1 MVIEARKLS
10 RDLLADQYSASA
22 FVGGSDGGCISTVDA
37 LDSFGYEEAAKEVY
51 GCTYPEWKERHQ
63 KKATEEQV

>member
-22 FVGGSDGGCISTVDA
+22 FVGGSDGGWISTVDA

-51 GCTYPEWKERHQ
+51 GCTYPEWKKRHQ

>member
-1 MVIEARKLS
+1 M
-10 RDLLADQYSASA
+10 
-22 FVGGSDGGCISTVDA
+22 DA

>member
-10 RDLLADQYSASA
+10 RDLLADGYSASEFA
-22 FVGGSDGGCISTVDA
+22 GSDGGCRSTVDA